1 MRGARPLFYIN
12 NHFFL
17 YNKNMKNSNKRNLN
31 KISKRNTHKRRS
43 KERARDELLRIVAET
58 NVGIDSLRIRDS
70 LDGGRRDRV
79 SDKHRSDEREVVG
92 IYSASKS
99 GFGFVRCEDR
109 ESDVFI
115 PAGNSQGALDGD
127 TVEIIYH
134 TYTSRYGEE
143 KTEGRVKRIV
153 TYARRTVIGTL
164 EPDRRYRH
172 RGAMLYIVQP
182 DDSRLPAFRV
192 KERGAAKIGDKVE
205 ARIIR
210 SQSGIAGCEII
221 ATFGAAYT
229 KEANYAAI
237 LAEAGIPTDFTKEE
251 LAEADFFASRP
262 LSDEGRERRD
272 EIIFTIDGA
281 GAKDLDDAIS
291 LRKIRGGWQLGVH
304 IADVSAYVPERTHL
318 DRAAMAR
325 GTSVYFTDK
334 VIPMLPPAL
343 SNSACSLNA
352 GEDKYALSAIIN
364 LDECGAIKSAKVI
377 PTIIRSRVRGVYSEV
392 NKIFSGE
399 ADSATRVK
407 YKAVI
412 PTLMRMHELYLI
424 LARRS
429 RERGVMELEGEEAEI
444 LLGEGGEPV
453 DIVRRERGDAEK
465 LVEQFML
472 TANEAV
478 ARLLSERGIPCVY
491 RIHEAPPPDKLADF
505 LTYAHSLGF
514 DATVISERHSEA
526 KDFAKLLEL
535 ADERGMLAQVS
546 YTMLRSMSK
555 AKYSET
561 RHPHFGLSLDYYCHF
576 TSPIRRLSDLATH
589 RIIHKALI
597 EGKRPELYE
606 KYARRAA
613 AAATEAEIRAV
624 GAERRIENLYKV
636 IYMSDKIGCEFD
648 AVINSITSFGFFAVL
663 ENTCEGLVP
672 ISELPGM
679 FSFDE
684 KHLLLRSRNM
694 TYHIA
699 DRVRVRLEEA
709 DIISGKLRFSVV

>member
-1 MRGARPLFYIN
+1 
-12 NHFFL
+12 
-17 YNKNMKNSNKRNLN
+17 MKNTNKRNLS

-43 KERARDELLRIVAET
+43 KERAKEELLKIVAQT
-58 NVGIDSLRIRDS
+58 NVGIDSLRKRDS
-70 LDGGRRDRV
+70 LDGGRRDRT
-79 SDKHRSDEREVVG
+79 SDKHRDDEVEATG

-99 GFGFVRCEDR
+99 DFGFVSCEGR
-109 ESDVFI
+109 ERDVFI
-115 PAGNSQGALDGD
+115 PAGNSRGALDGD

-134 TYTSRYGEE
+134 TYRDRFGEE
-143 KTEGRVKRIV
+143 KTEGRVRRIV
-153 TYARRTVIGTL
+153 TPARRTVIGTL
-164 EPDRRYRH
+164 EPDRRYHRH
-172 RGAMLYIVQP
+172 KGASVGYILSP
-182 DDSRLPAFRV
+182 DDSRLPEFRV
-192 KERGAAKIGDKVE
+192 KDAGGASVGDKVE
-205 ARIIR
+205 CRILRTADAIL
-210 SQSGIAGCEII
+210 GCEVI
-221 ATFGAAYT
+221 ASFGATYT

-237 LAEAGIPTDFTKEE
+237 LAECGIPTDFTKEE
-251 LAEADFFASRP
+251 LLEAEFFASRP
-262 LSDEGRERRD
+262 LTDEGRERRE
-272 EIIFTIDGA
+272 EIIFTIDGE

-318 DRAAMAR
+318 DRAVMAR

-334 VIPMLPPAL
+334 VVPMLPPTL
-343 SNSACSLNA
+343 SNGACSLNA

-364 LDECGAIKSAKVI
+364 LDEKGKIKSTRVI
-377 PTIIRSRVRGVYSEV
+377 PTIINSRVRGVYSEV

-412 PTLMRMHELYLI
+412 PTLMRMHELYLV
-424 LARRS
+424 LLEKSKAR
-429 RERGVMELEGEEAEI
+429 GAMELDSEEAQI
-444 LLGEGGEPV
+444 LLDERGEPV
-453 DIVRRERGDAEK
+453 DIIKRERGDAER
-465 LVEQFML
+465 LIEQFML

-478 ARLLSERGIPCVY
+478 ARLLSEREIPCVY
-491 RIHEAPPPDKLADF
+491 RIHEAPPPERLADF
-505 LTYAHSLGF
+505 LNYAHSLGF

-526 KDFAKLLEL
+526 SDFARLLEL
-535 ADERGMLAQVS
+535 AAERDMLPQVS

-555 AKYSET
+555 AKYSEE
-561 RHPHFGLSLDYYCHF
+561 RHSHFGLALDYYCHF

-589 RIIHKALI
+589 RIIHKVLI

-613 AAATEAEIRAV
+613 VAATDAEIRAV
-624 GAERRIENLYKV
+624 SAERRIENLYKV
-636 IYMSDKIGCEFD
+636 IYMSDKVGCEFD

-672 ISELPGM
+672 ISELPGV

-684 KHLLLRSRNM
+684 KILLLRSRHV

-699 DRVRVRLEEA
+699 DKVRVRLEEA
-709 DIISGKLRFSVV
+709 DIIRGKLRFSIV